1 MFTIY
6 NYADDNTEAF
16 IHKNFIF
23 KLVLKAESFNLIS
36 WFGDNFIKTNPDK
49 FQSIYVGKKTND
61 NIKSFRIGD
70 TDITRD
76 ITCTCENNVSSLGID
91 IDFMLTFHEHV
102 ADICKKASK
111 QLANKKTRQIFPQTR

>member
-6 NYADDNTEAF
+6 NYADDNTVAF
-16 IHKNFIF
+16 INKNFIF

-61 NIKSFRIGD
+61 NI
-70 TDITRD
+70 
-76 ITCTCENNVSSLGID
+76 NMAGICNK
-91 IDFMLTFHEHV
+91 T
-102 ADICKKASK
+102 SK
-111 QLANKKTRQIFPQTR
+111 QLANKKKTRQIFSQTR